1 MIVVED
7 EVKKTVYIVV
17 TALIML
23 IVSRFMVRIVDAT
36 VGIDQDYGI
45 LVLFLIL
52 VNSLIGFAGY
62 RCYRRSG
69 RKQKKRKE
77 QAPGQR

>member
-1 MIVVED
+1 M
-7 EVKKTVYIVV
+7 KKTVYIVV

-23 IVSRFMVRIVDAT
+23 IVSRFIIRIVDAT
-36 VGIDQDYGI
+36 VQIDRDIGI
-45 LVLFLIL
+45 LVLFLII
-52 VNSLIGFAGY
+52 VNTLIGFAGY

-77 QAPGQR
+77 QAPDQR

>member
-17 TALIML
+17 TALNML

-36 VGIDQDYGI
+36 VGIDQDFGI
-45 LVLFLIL
+45 LVLLLII
-52 VNSLIGFAGY
+52 VNTLIGFIAY
-62 RCYRRSG
+62 RCCRRS
-69 RKQKKRKE
+69 
-77 QAPGQR
+77 